1 MQHLWTIA
9 TAPEHD
15 NVAENTNYAISP
27 LLVPGSNDN
36 DESGAVRYGI
46 AMATS
51 VSVALAF

>member
-46 AMATS
+46 ALAAS